1 MKKFF
6 FLIVL
11 TVIALFGFSQ
21 SVRVVLK
28 SRVDMIKLPFDSI
41 QILNIRT
48 GEKWVKLYPDTIL
61 YSSTVGID
69 NPIVETSKFGFEN
82 NYPNPIIG
90 STSVTLNTIESGSVV
105 VSLFDILGRKCAEN
119 TLTCEPGIYKFTVS
133 PPKEGIYILQAK
145 TVKQKTSI
153 KLIQSSPGNQSNM
166 IELESTVVNETT
178 TEPSPYKDDS
188 NHFVIGDSLSFVCW
202 KNGNTKSGA
211 EKIDHNGYI
220 FFNIFTP
227 TTGDLDFIGF
237 WGTLPGSFP
246 MEPTITTITNI
257 PYQNYVHFV
266 NDSLLTTTRILTMY
280 NTQTGWYYG
289 SVGHTLSYPYHAY
302 SNSISID
309 TYIGEPNPFWEYD
322 LFNIEKYTNNYLKI
336 TYIGSSS
343 LKTPPPPEGSY
354 DYFIKFP

>member
-1 MKKFF
+1 MKKYF

-41 QILNIRT
+41 QILNLRT

-61 YSSTVGID
+61 YSSTVGIE

-90 STSVTLNTIESGSVV
+90 ATTVTLNTIESGSVV

-145 TVKQKTSI
+145 TAKQKTSI
-153 KLIQSSPGNQSNM
+153 KLIQSTPGNQSNM
-166 IELESTVVNETT
+166 IELESTVVNENIS
-178 TEPSPYKDDS
+178 EPSPYKDDS

-227 TTGDLDFIGF
+227 TTGPLDLIDH
-237 WGTLPGSFP
+237 WGTLPSSYP

-266 NDSLLTTTRILTMY
+266 NDSLLTTTRNLTLY
-280 NTQTGWYYG
+280 NTPSGWYYAG
-289 SVGHTLSYPYHAY
+289 VGETWGLHYM
-302 SNSISID
+302 ID
-309 TYIGEPNPFWEYD
+309 SFGIAID
-322 LFNIEKYTNNYLKI
+322 LEFGDHFYAADAFDIERYTNNFLKVI
-336 TYIGSSS
+336 YSGSWM
-343 LKTPPPPEGSY
+343 KNPPQPIGSY
-354 DYFIKFP
+354 DYFIRFP